1 MRTGVQWVSERQ
13 LVVDQIRAA
22 TVDDALGIE
31 QPDVAARVG
40 QRAVQLLLQRRGQQL
55 GDADA
60 CLTGSVEQEGVVR

>member
-1 MRTGVQWVSERQ
+1 MRTGVQWVGERQ

-22 TVDDALGIE
+22 AVDDALGIE
-31 QPDVAARVG
+31 QPDVASRVG

-60 CLTGSVEQEGVVR
+60 RLTGSVEQEGVVR